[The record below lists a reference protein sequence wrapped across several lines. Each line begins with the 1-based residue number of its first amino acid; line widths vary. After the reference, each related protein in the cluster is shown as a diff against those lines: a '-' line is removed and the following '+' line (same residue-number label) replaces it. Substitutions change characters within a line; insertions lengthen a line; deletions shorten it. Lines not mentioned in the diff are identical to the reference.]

1 MIKIAVISDIHG
13 NMQAL
18 ESVLKDIESEKC
30 DKIFCLGDLAMAGP
44 EPVKAIEK
52 IIELKEKGNFAQGN
66 FTLIQGNTDEMI
78 AENSPAII
86 DKVKAFPIMAKALE
100 NDVKIIPDNLKEFLR
115 NLPKQERLEIEG
127 VKILLV
133 HGSPRKNDENISP
146 DLPLEKIEEM
156 LEGVDA
162 DLIFCGHTHIPC
174 GYQTSSGQT
183 VVNDGSVGR
192 PFTPNP
198 QACYAVVTFDKGGFE
213 IKHKFVD
220 YDKQTASEILSKRD
234 FEGAD
239 KLAKILVK
247 PESRHI

>member
-1 MIKIAVISDIHG
+1 MIKTAVISDIHG

-18 ESVLKDIESEKC
+18 EAVLKDIEAEKC

-44 EPVKAIEK
+44 EPIRTIEK
-52 IIELKEKGNFAQGN
+52 IKEIYEKGNFE
-66 FTLIQGNTDEMI
+66 LIQGNTDEMI
-78 AENSPAII
+78 ADYSPAVI
-86 DKVKAFPIMAKALE
+86 DKVKSFPVMAKALE

-115 NLPKQERLEIEG
+115 NLPKQEQLEIEG

-146 DLPLEKIEEM
+146 DLPIEKIEEM
-156 LEGVDA
+156 LEGVSA

-174 GYQTSSGQT
+174 GYQTSKRQT

-192 PFTPNP
+192 PFTPSP
-198 QACYAVVTFDKGGFE
+198 QACYAVVNFNSGDFDV
-213 IKHKFVD
+213 KHKFVD
-220 YDKQTASEILSKRD
+220 YDKQTASEILAKRD

-247 PESRHI
+247 PETRYL

>member
-1 MIKIAVISDIHG
+1 MKVAVISDIHG

-18 ESVLKDIESEKC
+18 EAVLADIKKEKC

-44 EPVKAIEK
+44 EPVETIKLIK
-52 IIELKEKGNFAQGN
+52 KLYEKGNFE
-66 FTLIQGNTDEMI
+66 LIQGNTDEMI
-78 AENSPAII
+78 GDFNQEVVERVGA
-86 DKVKAFPIMAKALE
+86 AFPIMFEALK
-100 NDVKIIPDNLKEFLR
+100 NDVEIIPQELRDFLKK
-115 NLPKQERLEIEG
+115 LPKQAEIEIEG

-146 DLPLEKIEEM
+146 DLSIEKVEEM
-156 LEGVDA
+156 IAGTDA

-174 GYQTSSGQT
+174 GYQTTKKQT

-198 QACYAVVTFDKGGFE
+198 QACYVIAEISDSSFDVM
-213 IKHKFVD
+213 HKFVD
-220 YDKQTASEILSKRD
+220 YDNQKASEILAKRE
-234 FEGAD
+234 FKGAD

-247 PESRHI
+247 PEFRHM

>member
-1 MIKIAVISDIHG
+1 MKVAIISDIHG

-18 ESVLKDIESEKC
+18 EAVLKDIESEKC

-44 EPVKAIEK
+44 EPVKVIEK
-52 IIELKEKGNFAQGN
+52 IKELQETKDL
-66 FTLIQGNTDEMI
+66 TLIQGNTDEMI
-78 AENSPAII
+78 GDYSPAII
-86 DKVKAFPIMAKALE
+86 DKVKVFPIMLKALE
-100 NDVKIIPDNLKEFLR
+100 NDVKIIPEDLKEFLR
-115 NLPKQERLEIEG
+115 NLPKQAQVEIEG

-146 DLPLEKIEEM
+146 DLPLNLVEEM
-156 LEGVDA
+156 IEGVNA
-162 DLIFCGHTHIPC
+162 NLILCGHTHIPC
-174 GYQTSSGQT
+174 GYQTSKGQT

-198 QACYAVVTFDKGGFE
+198 QACYAIINFKNGGFDVQ
-213 IKHKFVD
+213 HKFID

-239 KLAKILVK
+239 KLAKILIK
-247 PESRHI
+247 PETRHM